1 MSLAKYSNT
10 ADSGIDWLGEVPMH
24 WNVVRLRHVAELNP
38 SKSEVSELDRELSVS
53 FLPMEA
59 VGDDVAEDQH
69 LLDVTAVLG
78 EENEDAEYPGDPEH
92 HEDPEIDEE
101 VRPPAVPVR
110 H

>member
-1 MSLAKYSNT
+1 MSL
-10 ADSGIDWLGEVPMH
+10 E
-24 WNVVRLRHVAELNP
+24 RHL
-38 SKSEVSELDRELSVS
+38 
-53 FLPMEA
+53 EA

-78 EENEDAEYPGDPEH
+78 EEYEDAEYPGDPEH

-101 VRPPAVPVR
+101 VRPSAVPVR